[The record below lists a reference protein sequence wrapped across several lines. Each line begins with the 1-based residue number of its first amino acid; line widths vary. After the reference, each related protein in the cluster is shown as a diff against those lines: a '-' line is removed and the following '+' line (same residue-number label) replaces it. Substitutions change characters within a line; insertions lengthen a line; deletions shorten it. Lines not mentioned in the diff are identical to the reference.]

1 MSLFIKRMA
10 VTPNWRVTRI
20 RRRSKTAA
28 TKGVPM
34 FLAFILSRLNR
45 SARFSWSPAL
55 NFEDRTIYSTLIPG
69 AQY

>member
-1 MSLFIKRMA
+1 
-10 VTPNWRVTRI
+10 
-20 RRRSKTAA
+20 
-28 TKGVPM
+28 M
-34 FLAFILSRLNR
+34 FLALLLSRFSR

>member
-1 MSLFIKRMA
+1 MLSFMECMA
-10 VTPNWRVTRI
+10 AVSIWRVTRI
-20 RRRSKTAA
+20 IRRSKTSA

-45 SARFSWSPAL
+45 AARFSWSPAL
-55 NFEDRTIYSTLIPG
+55 DLKDRSVYSTLLPG

>member
-1 MSLFIKRMA
+1 MSSFINCIA
-10 VTPNWRVTRI
+10 VASIWRVTRI
-20 RRRSKTAA
+20 IRRSKTAA

-34 FLAFILSRLNR
+34 FLAFILSRMNR

-55 NFEDRTIYSTLIPG
+55 NFDDRSVYSTLIPG

>member
-1 MSLFIKRMA
+1 MLSFMECIA
-10 VTPNWRVTRI
+10 VTSNWRVTRI
-20 RRRSKTAA
+20 IRRSKTSA

-34 FLAFILSRLNR
+34 FLAFILSRMNR

>member
-1 MSLFIKRMA
+1 MLSFMECIA
-10 VTPNWRVTRI
+10 VTSNWRVTRI
-20 RRRSKTAA
+20 LRRSKTAS

-34 FLAFILSRLNR
+34 FLALILSRLNR

-55 NFEDRTIYSTLIPG
+55 NLEDRSIYSTLIPG

>member
-1 MSLFIKRMA
+1 MKRMA
-10 VTPNWRVTRI
+10 VTSIWRVTRI
-20 RRRSKTAA
+20 LRRSKTAA

-55 NFEDRTIYSTLIPG
+55 NLEDRTIFSTLIPG

>member
-1 MSLFIKRMA
+1 MLSFMECMA
-10 VTPNWRVTRI
+10 AVSIWRVTRI
-20 RRRSKTAA
+20 IRRSKTSA

-55 NFEDRTIYSTLIPG
+55 NLEDRTVYSTLIPG

>member
-1 MSLFIKRMA
+1 MPSFIKCMA
-10 VTPNWRVTRI
+10 VASIWRVTRI
-20 RRRSKTAA
+20 IRRSKTSA

-34 FLAFILSRLNR
+34 FLSLILSRLNR

-55 NFEDRTIYSTLIPG
+55 DFKDRSIYSTLIPG